1 MIIFRLMKAL
11 IFLVIIIIS
20 AVVSIPMILYKVGWI
35 LSEIVVNDMFSKMS
49 DDENEKEEEK

>member
-1 MIIFRLMKAL
+1 MKAL

>member
-11 IFLVIIIIS
+11 IFLVVIIIS

-35 LSEIVVNDMFSKMS
+35 LSEIVVNDMFSKIS

>member
-11 IFLVIIIIS
+11 IFLVVIIIS

-49 DDENEKEEEK
+49 DDENEKEEDK